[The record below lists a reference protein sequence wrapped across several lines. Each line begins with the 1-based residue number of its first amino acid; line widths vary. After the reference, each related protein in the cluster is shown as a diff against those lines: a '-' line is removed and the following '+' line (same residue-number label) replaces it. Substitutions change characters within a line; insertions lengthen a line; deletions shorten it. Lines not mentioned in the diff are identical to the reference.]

1 MSNFASRLLG
11 KGKGKGKK
19 KDRDHSGGSPSDSQR
34 GSLENVTV
42 PPSGEVAVGAS
53 LKFANILVENKVDV
67 ASTSQRT
74 NKTAVDTSSKKP
86 TPAPEPSIASPSGGQ
101 RAREAAII
109 LLEFG
114 SIISGATDLLKPMK
128 VACLF
133 MKKVLEV
140 AKVSISPLARPLAGL
155 ITISLFTN
163 FIQDVEQVDQ
173 GWKGLIDRIKF
184 HIMTIQSQTKSL
196 EDDQSMDEGPPPFDS
211 GIMKPLQEYI
221 K

>member
-1 MSNFASRLLG
+1 LLG

-19 KDRDHSGGSPSDSQR
+19 KDRDDSGGSPSDSQD
-34 GSLENVTV
+34 GSWENVSV
-42 PPSGEVAVGAS
+42 PPSGEHVRDAVGAT
-53 LKFANILVENKVDV
+53 LKFADILVENNVDV
-67 ASTSQRT
+67 TSTSQHAD
-74 NKTAVDTSSKKP
+74 KTSVDTSSKKP
-86 TPAPEPSIASPSGGQ
+86 TPPPEPTISRPSGWQ

-109 LLEFG
+109 FLEFG
-114 SIISGATDLLKPMK
+114 NIISEATDLLKPMK
-128 VACLF
+128 VACSF

-140 AKVSISPLARPLAGL
+140 AKVSISPLARPLSGP

-173 GWKGLIDRIKF
+173 DWKGLIDRLKF

-196 EDDQSMDEGPPPFDS
+196 EDDQSMDEGPLPFDS
-211 GIMKPLQEYI
+211 GIKKPLQEYI